1 MLNIPY
7 LISTNIYCGRRLK
20 ETNNFDNAQIFM
32 TIVTSSKVQ
41 VITYEDR
48 FKRKGFLLTKETFF
62 LTYVYQE
69 WQ

>member
-1 MLNIPY
+1 MLNIHY

-62 LTYVYQE
+62 
-69 WQ
+69 